1 MGRVALPLLF
11 ALFVWWF
18 STGVI
23 LALNL
28 LPKRARA
35 GIMLGATVMLACAL
49 MVLWTW
55 RNETSLAGAYVSF
68 SAGLAVWAWIEI
80 AFLTGYVTG
89 PSQAPCPPEARGFDR
104 FFRALA
110 TLLWHEAAI
119 LAGLGLVL
127 VFASG
132 PGGLAGVGAYAVLLA
147 MRMSV
152 KINIFLGMPNAPHAF
167 LPEHLRHLGT
177 YFRDRPVNALF
188 PVCVTGATLLT
199 AWLAHQAWW
208 AQDGATAAAYT
219 MLAALAG
226 FAVLEHW
233 FLALPLPSENLWR
246 WALPS
251 RKSITRSLASP
262 LSGVSLP
269 SGPESSPQRSRP

>member
-1 MGRVALPLLF
+1 LGRVALPLLF

-18 STGVI
+18 STGII

-89 PSQAPCPPEARGFDR
+89 PSQAPCPPQARGFDR

-127 VFASG
+127 VCASG
-132 PGGLAGVGAYAVLLA
+132 PVLRA
-147 MRMSV
+147 W
-152 KINIFLGMPNAPHAF
+152 APTPCCWPCA
-167 LPEHLRHLGT
+167 
-177 YFRDRPVNALF
+177 
-188 PVCVTGATLLT
+188 
-199 AWLAHQAWW
+199 
-208 AQDGATAAAYT
+208 
-219 MLAALAG
+219 
-226 FAVLEHW
+226 
-233 FLALPLPSENLWR
+233 
-246 WALPS
+246 
-251 RKSITRSLASP
+251 
-262 LSGVSLP
+262 
-269 SGPESSPQRSRP
+269 

>member
-1 MGRVALPLLF
+1 LLF
-11 ALFVWWF
+11 AMFVWWF
-18 STGVI
+18 STGII